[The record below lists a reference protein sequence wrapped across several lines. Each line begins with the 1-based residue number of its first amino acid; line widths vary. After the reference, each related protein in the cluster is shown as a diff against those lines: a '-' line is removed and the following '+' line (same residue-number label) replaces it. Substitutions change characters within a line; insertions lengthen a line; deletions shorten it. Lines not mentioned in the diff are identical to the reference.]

1 MDRVYLDF
9 NATSPLAASVK
20 RWLAG
25 GESFW
30 ANPASQHSSGKA
42 ARARLDE
49 ASDSLAATFHT
60 QHRLHFHSG
69 ATEAVNAL
77 AAGLSP
83 GQLFVYA
90 PTDHSCVRLQV
101 PRLEARGIQ
110 CLALPVTSDGE
121 LRVEEAI
128 ALLQQKNAAN
138 GWLNWT
144 WMHNETGV
152 VWPLA
157 DAVRLKEAT
166 GIAVH
171 VDAAQVAGKTA
182 DWNHLRPEL
191 DAYSFSAHKF
201 GALKG
206 VGFSFVHPQASW
218 RPLLLGGGQQGGLR
232 AGTENVMGA
241 WSVKL
246 ALDDLVSNARPKET
260 LALMTQVR
268 RDLDGWL
275 AGRGERIAAG
285 AAHLNCNTALFVL
298 YAMPADM
305 SLPLFDLAGLEL
317 SAGSACASG
326 TAKPSHTLQTLGH
339 EKWARHGLRLSL
351 PWAFTAQD
359 WANWAPR
366 LAQVFERLKTS

>member
-1 MDRVYLDF
+1 
-9 NATSPLAASVK
+9 
-20 RWLAG
+20 
-25 GESFW
+25 
-30 ANPASQHSSGKA
+30 
-42 ARARLDE
+42 
-49 ASDSLAATFHT
+49 
-60 QHRLHFHSG
+60 
-69 ATEAVNAL
+69 
-77 AAGLSP
+77 
-83 GQLFVYA
+83 
-90 PTDHSCVRLQV
+90 
-101 PRLEARGIQ
+101 
-110 CLALPVTSDGE
+110 
-121 LRVEEAI
+121 
-128 ALLQQKNAAN
+128 
-138 GWLNWT
+138 
-144 WMHNETGV
+144 
-152 VWPLA
+152 
-157 DAVRLKEAT
+157 
-166 GIAVH
+166 
-171 VDAAQVAGKTA
+171 
-182 DWNHLRPEL
+182 
-191 DAYSFSAHKF
+191 
-201 GALKG
+201 
-206 VGFSFVHPQASW
+206 
-218 RPLLLGGGQQGGLR
+218 
-232 AGTENVMGA
+232 MGA